1 LAAFASASPQFSYY
15 TGNGL
20 TYSSQLHY
28 AGAPAVTYAAAP
40 AVHHAAPAVTYA
52 AAPAVHHAAPAVTY
66 AAAPAVTYA
75 AAPAVIAPT
84 VTKSQYHSQDEQ
96 GRAAFGHN
104 EPRQFHNA
112 VRDAAGNVQGAYGY
126 IDPNGKDVRVHYTAG
141 KQKNIS

>member
-1 LAAFASASPQFSYY
+1 LAAIASASPQFSYY

-28 AGAPAVTYAAAP
+28 ARAPAVTYA
-40 AVHHAAPAVTYA
+40 AAPAVTYA

-75 AAPAVIAPT
+75 AAPAVIAPA

-104 EPRQFHNA
+104 EPGQFHNA

-141 KQKNIS
+141 KQKAHLNL